1 MSSHYKIL
9 PEEQNLRKRQ
19 ELGLEA
25 DDFVIIMI
33 AELNENKNQIQ
44 LIKALEIL
52 KNKHKN
58 IKALCVGEG
67 NKLNELTKMVTS
79 YGVKHIDEEPYNEMV
94 DLLYQNDDS
103 IDNYKIEVKP
113 DEKIVS
119 VSVDKATKGFFGK
132 IINKEMYKEKSSY
145 VGKIENEKIIIEEG
159 AK

>member
-1 MSSHYKIL
+1 MSRLSNKGQSL
-9 PEEQNLRKRQ
+9 TL
-19 ELGLEA
+19 
-25 DDFVIIMI
+25 FVVFIPLIIMLGCLVI
-33 AELNENKNQIQ
+33 DLGFAKYNK
-44 LIKALEIL
+44 
-52 KNKHKN
+52 
-58 IKALCVGEG
+58 